1 MWEIK
6 ERIWGLVNVVKNTLD
21 GHGSHVCT
29 PKVVREAVSFS
40 NLVTLKANAK
50 KAKKKIEK
58 RTGNETQVGIET
70 EIEMERIHLQEH
82 IPGVSDWADGNDCL
96 CYSCTN
102 AL

>member
-1 MWEIK
+1 M
-6 ERIWGLVNVVKNTLD
+6 
-21 GHGSHVCT
+21 
-29 PKVVREAVSFS
+29 
-40 NLVTLKANAK
+40 KANAK

-102 AL
+102 AFWRYTTLKNFLDSRFSFVLYI

>member
-50 KAKKKIEK
+50 TE
-58 RTGNETQVGIET
+58 VGIET